1 MVSSVM
7 MIMDMMIT
15 VMMTIMVVSSLT
27 YFRVTSSPPAR
38 HIAWHHNVSL
48 LSICNFLQKKKNISR
63 RQNQGQKPFFQSEQW
78 NCFLL
83 RQGLSQGC
91 DTLPNVAHIF
101 AFSRKN
107 YKISWVT
114 CPPGINFCICICI
127 CIFSSSTFLL
137 PRVCRCCP
145 PRMRE
150 SFCLG
155 TAWLYRS

>member
-1 MVSSVM
+1 MQWR
-7 MIMDMMIT
+7 IFFLFN
-15 VMMTIMVVSSLT
+15 SSLIYSQT
-27 YFRVTSSPPAR
+27 QLS
-38 HIAWHHNVSL
+38 HN
-48 LSICNFLQKKKNISR
+48 LSQRKNSQ
-63 RQNQGQKPFFQSEQW
+63 RQNWGQKPFFQSEQW
-78 NCFLL
+78 NCFLV

-101 AFSRKN
+101 AFSHKN

-127 CIFSSSTFLL
+127 CTFSSSTFLL

-155 TAWLYRS
+155 TAWLYRSRHGWWWWWCWLNWKNYFL